1 MSKTI
6 FLLCMSLSVFVYSQE
21 NDSIKSKNTF
31 LLFEVGAVYPKI
43 EFKDNSNEKQLGNN
57 AFNVSNN
64 RFALGI
70 GGDLVNQLGY
80 VLTLSN
86 TRYDIRTLYNGG
98 MSNSQY
104 FIDFLALDAN
114 LTLRLQSEEQ
124 RYTSKWTPLLK
135 GGLSYN
141 ALVAGFQ
148 ELNFFHL
155 EDLKRND
162 DFSNKHIDFN
172 IGFHLKRKL
181 TENSHLWLGY
191 NYKNGIMENENIS
204 KQKYSINTHTALVG
218 FSVYTDAIKRQKRE
232 RQMIIDKCKNSIDS
246 LRAEL
251 ICLID
256 MKQKAMNDE
265 WKAFV
270 TPNGNGDSP
279 LRDEIKGY
287 VDALFADKK
296 GAGISDKL
304 VVLFPTDKDQYYD
317 IFQRDLDDLV
327 FNLAQNPPKKIY
339 IVGYADIRGGDE
351 SNLDLSMRRSET
363 IKNFLLINGI
373 NPDIISYDYHGETEE
388 FDEIMLISNRR
399 VEVYIDR

>member
-1 MSKTI
+1 M
-6 FLLCMSLSVFVYSQE
+6 
-21 NDSIKSKNTF
+21 
-31 LLFEVGAVYPKI
+31 
-43 EFKDNSNEKQLGNN
+43 
-57 AFNVSNN
+57 
-64 RFALGI
+64 
-70 GGDLVNQLGY
+70 
-80 VLTLSN
+80 
-86 TRYDIRTLYNGG
+86 
-98 MSNSQY
+98 
-104 FIDFLALDAN
+104 
-114 LTLRLQSEEQ
+114 
-124 RYTSKWTPLLK
+124 
-135 GGLSYN
+135 
-141 ALVAGFQ
+141 VAGFQ

-172 IGFHLKRKL
+172 IGFYLKRKL

-246 LRAEL
+246 LREEL
-251 ICLID
+251 IYLID

-287 VDALFADKK
+287 VDALFNDKK
-296 GAGISDKL
+296 GSGISDKL

-339 IVGYADIRGGDE
+339 IVGYADIRGGEE

-388 FDEIMLISNRR
+388 FNEIMLISNRR

>member
-1 MSKTI
+1 MRKSL
-6 FLLCMSLSVFVYSQE
+6 FMLCVSLSVFAYSQE
-21 NDSIKSKNTF
+21 NDSINTKNSF
-31 LLFEVGAVYPKI
+31 LLFEVGAVYPEI
-43 EFKDNSNEKQLGNN
+43 EFKDASGETQLGDN

-64 RFALGI
+64 RFSLGF
-70 GGDLVNQLGY
+70 GGDLASQLGY
-80 VLTLSN
+80 ILTLSN

-104 FIDFLALDAN
+104 FIDFVALDAN
-114 LTLRLQSEEQ
+114 LTLCLQSDEK
-124 RYTSKWTPLLK
+124 RLTSKWTPLLR

-141 ALVAGFQ
+141 VLVAGFQ
-148 ELNFFHL
+148 ELNFFYL
-155 EDLKRND
+155 EDLKRNE

-218 FSVYTDAIKRQKRE
+218 YSVYADAIKRQKRE
-232 RQMIIDKCKNSIDS
+232 RQMIIDKTKNSIDS

-251 ICLID
+251 IYLID

-265 WKAFV
+265 WRAFV
-270 TPNGNGDSP
+270 TPDGKGDSP

-287 VDALFADKK
+287 VDALFADKE
-296 GAGISDKL
+296 GSGISDKL

-327 FNLAQNPPKKIY
+327 FNLAQYPPKKIY

-399 VEVYIDR
+399 VEIFLER